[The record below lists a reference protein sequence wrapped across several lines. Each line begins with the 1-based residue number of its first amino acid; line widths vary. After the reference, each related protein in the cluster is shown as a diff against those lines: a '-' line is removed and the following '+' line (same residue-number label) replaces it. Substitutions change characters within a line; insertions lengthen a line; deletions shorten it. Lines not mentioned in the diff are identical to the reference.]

1 MERFLANV
9 GHALIF
15 RGDQFVGVASALTEN
30 TFSFSA
36 TPNEVRGGKSNPLIG
51 RWFSD
56 STLNVTLTNATFKL
70 EYLAY
75 TLGTTIEQGGTG
87 VYETAGA
94 GETVTANKV
103 TLTKTPVAFLG
114 TMIGWYKKPTDS
126 GWTVGT
132 ITQQGSVYSLN
143 IPNADANSKYCIKYL
158 YSDENARMMPI
169 PADFNP
175 DELHVIIINDE
186 YNADINTDTSA
197 SIVGRLI
204 TDIPRLGLDPSQDL
218 TLNATSSAPSQ
229 LSGTAFRYMETDTCT
244 GEAIYGTMTEQ
255 VDGAVW
261 QENVEA
267 LAVANNDLKLSTT
280 GTTTATA
287 EVYAVFTAGMA
298 SKKIDNAACTFAV
311 DSGTAVQVDN
321 KGVITAKATG
331 TATVSVNLTGY
342 TTSVSP
348 AYIKITVS

>member
-15 RGDQFVGVASALTEN
+15 RGDQFVGTAQSMTEN

-36 TPNEVRGGKSNPLIG
+36 TPNEVRGGKFNPLIG

-75 TLGTTIEQGGTG
+75 TLGTTIEQGGTA

-103 TLTKTPVAFLG
+103 TLTKTPAAFLG
-114 TMIGWYKKPTDS
+114 TMIGWYKKPSDS

-143 IPNADANSKYCIKYL
+143 IPNAEADSKYCIKYL
-158 YSDENARMMPI
+158 YMDENARMMPI

-175 DELHVIIINDE
+175 EELHVIIINDE

-197 SIVGRLI
+197 SIVGQLI

-229 LSGTAFRYMETDTCT
+229 LSGTAFRYMETDNCS
-244 GEAIYGTMTEQ
+244 GEASYGTMTEQ
-255 VDGAVW
+255 VNGAVW

-267 LAVANNDLKLSTT
+267 LAVANNDLKLSTN
-280 GTTTATA
+280 GTATA
-287 EVYAVFTAGMA
+287 EVYAVFTAGMS
-298 SKKIDNAACTFAV
+298 SKKIDNTACTFAV
-311 DSGTAVQVDN
+311 DSGSAVQVSN
-321 KGVITAKATG
+321 AGVITAKATG

-348 AYIKITVS
+348 AYIKVTVS